1 MTSLS
6 PSNISKPPKVEPKL
20 EDSPPLKTHR
30 IDRVH
35 NCLVCGGQGMANK
48 EGRNLNMAE
57 GLQDSKYH
65 YAVCYYNKGAF
76 REFVDPVQENMIL
89 FGGAFRGVWVEVQVQ
104 VSLCNL

>member
-1 MTSLS
+1 M
-6 PSNISKPPKVEPKL
+6 
-20 EDSPPLKTHR
+20 
-30 IDRVH
+30 H

-76 REFVDPVQENMIL
+76 REFVDPVQENMTL
-89 FGGAFRGVWVEVQVQ
+89 GGGALRGVWFEVQVQ